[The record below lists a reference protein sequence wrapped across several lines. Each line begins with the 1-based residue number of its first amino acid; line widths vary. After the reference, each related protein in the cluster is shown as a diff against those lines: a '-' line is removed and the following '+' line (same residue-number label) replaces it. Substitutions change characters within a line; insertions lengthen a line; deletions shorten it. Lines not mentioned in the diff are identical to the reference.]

1 MGTGDICFLWPVARS
16 VSSAISFLTRAVK
29 MQLLSVYH
37 LPCISKMHLEKHFT
51 YNLGIKKHAPL
62 AEDIQ
67 SNPHLREQN
76 TTKIKV
82 VQQGE

>member
-1 MGTGDICFLWPVARS
+1 
-16 VSSAISFLTRAVK
+16 
-29 MQLLSVYH
+29 
-37 LPCISKMHLEKHFT
+37 MHLEKHFT

-82 VQQGE
+82 VQQGEWSKTSFMWLDCIIENYNYDGA